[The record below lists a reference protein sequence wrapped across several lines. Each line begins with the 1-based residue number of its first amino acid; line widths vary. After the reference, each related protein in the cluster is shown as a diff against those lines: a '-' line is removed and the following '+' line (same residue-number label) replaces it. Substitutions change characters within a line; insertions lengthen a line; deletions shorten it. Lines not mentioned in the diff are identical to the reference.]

1 MRGRRYRV
9 VVCDFRCGAR
19 DVSRARK
26 PSIIPQKTLATA
38 EPPVWGTVVY
48 SFPLSILASR
58 DDYLPWFYS
67 NFIQLCVPDPPPEIS
82 FYEPWLTS
90 IEDLLPCPLLKV
102 ATLDQELATN
112 LCRSDI
118 VGFLIERGS
127 RSIIPQKTLATAE
140 PPVWGTVVYSFPLSI
155 LASRDDYLPWFYS
168 NFIQLCVPDP
178 PPEISFYEP
187 WLTSIEDLLPCPL
200 LKVATLD
207 QELATNLCRS
217 DIVGFLIDCLQA
229 GYCVKLEV
237 DYFYLPPLGGYK
249 QSHHIHPILVFG
261 YDTDEQSIQIR
272 CYDSRGQFAPH
283 RVTFREIRDAHAI
296 SPEAKRPTILY
307 KYHKPAEPK
316 FHFSFDPDLVVQFM
330 SDYVNSEDS
339 TVRFR
344 VIKDYGNVWGI
355 GVYDWLTEQIS
366 DLSRRS
372 ELGLSDNLINSFR
385 ILWEHKKCMV
395 ARIQYMCKHGYLP
408 EENASCDVFTEIE
421 RQTNQVRLVMLRWSF
436 KRQLGTL
443 ERVMLWIRE
452 IEALEYG
459 VLGAT
464 LNQIRSPSSVP
475 RRKR

>member
-1 MRGRRYRV
+1 M
-9 VVCDFRCGAR
+9 
-19 DVSRARK
+19 
-26 PSIIPQKTLATA
+26 LA
-38 EPPVWGTVVY
+38 
-48 SFPLSILASR
+48 
-58 DDYLPWFYS
+58 
-67 NFIQLCVPDPPPEIS
+67 
-82 FYEPWLTS
+82 
-90 IEDLLPCPLLKV
+90 
-102 ATLDQELATN
+102 
-112 LCRSDI
+112 
-118 VGFLIERGS
+118 ERGS

-140 PPVWGTVVYSFPLSI
+140 PPVWGTVVYSFRLSI
-155 LASRDDYLPWFYS
+155 LASRDDCLPWFYS

-272 CYDSRGQFAPH
+272 CYDSRGQFAAH
-283 RVTFREIRDAHAI
+283 RVRFVRSEM
-296 SPEAKRPTILY
+296 PTLLLPKQNDRRSY
-307 KYHKPAEPK
+307 TNTTNQRSHK

-344 VIKDYGNVWGI
+344 VIKDYGNVWGV

-372 ELGLSDNLINSFR
+372 ELGLSDNMINSFR

-408 EENASCDVFTEIE
+408 EENVSCDVFTEIE
-421 RQTNQVRLVMLRWSF
+421 RKTNQVRLVMLRWSF
-436 KRQLGTL
+436 KRHLGTL

-452 IEALEYG
+452 IAELEYR